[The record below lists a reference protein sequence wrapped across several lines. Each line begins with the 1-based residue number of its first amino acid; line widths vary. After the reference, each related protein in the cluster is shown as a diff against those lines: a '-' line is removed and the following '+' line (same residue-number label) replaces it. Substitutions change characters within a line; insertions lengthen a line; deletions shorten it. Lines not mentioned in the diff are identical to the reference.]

1 MNRITTVKKMNLT
14 TTADPGSFRDPSG
27 FIFRD
32 ENLVLKRCIH
42 PVYQSVFRENM
53 ENGLYEHLISEGVL
67 IPHRIN
73 SIPIF

>member
-53 ENGLYEHLISEGVL
+53 ENGFEKSQKNATVQKERKE
-67 IPHRIN
+67 RIL
-73 SIPIF
+73 